1 VGYALDFSWLAE
13 AAPQLASG
21 AAMTLFLTLAASAIG
36 LTFSV
41 LGAAARASRFRLVR
55 LLVSTYVEAIRNTP
69 FLAQLF
75 FVYFGL
81 PSVGVL
87 LNPTASA
94 ILALT
99 VNVTAYGVVIVGAG
113 LDAVPPGQWE
123 AGQSLGFSDI
133 QLFTRIVLPQA
144 VRIIFPALASQ
155 IVITMLDSAI
165 VSQISVPE
173 LTFVGDVLQART
185 FRAFETYGIVTLIYL
200 GLTIALRRGLA
211 AGQRLVSPA

>member
-81 PSVGVL
+81 PSIGVL

>member
-1 VGYALDFSWLAE
+1 VGYALDFGWLGE

-21 AAMTLFLTLAASAIG
+21 AAMTLFLTVAASAIG
-36 LTFSV
+36 LTLSI

-75 FVYFGL
+75 FIYFGL
-81 PSVGVL
+81 PSIGVL

-99 VNVTAYGVVIVGAG
+99 INVTAYGVVIVGAG

-123 AGQSLGFSDI
+123 AGRSLGLSDV

-144 VRIIFPALASQ
+144 MRIIFPALASQ
-155 IVITMLDSAI
+155 IVITMLDSAV
-165 VSQISVPE
+165 VSQVSVPE
-173 LTFVGDVLQART
+173 LTFEGDVLQART
-185 FRAFETYGIVTLIYL
+185 FRAFETYGVVTLIYL

-211 AGQRLVSPA
+211 AGQRLISPA